1 MLEGLARNL
10 KDLHFFIGKLNF
22 EDPDPNGTANKV
34 VAKIRKALYDELLEE
49 KNKQI
54 NFQHAWKN
62 AFSCMAE
69 CFFCGARC
77 DAIDSCED

>member
-34 VAKIRKALYDELLEE
+34 VAKIRKA
-49 KNKQI
+49 
-54 NFQHAWKN
+54 F
-62 AFSCMAE
+62 
-69 CFFCGARC
+69 
-77 DAIDSCED
+77 